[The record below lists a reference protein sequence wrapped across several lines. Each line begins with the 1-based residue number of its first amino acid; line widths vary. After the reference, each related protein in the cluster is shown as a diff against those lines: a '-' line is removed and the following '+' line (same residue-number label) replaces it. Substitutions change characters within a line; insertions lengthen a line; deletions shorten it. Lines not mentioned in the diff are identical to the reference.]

1 MKKIWIRILVMLFLL
16 TLLPACINVEEVN
29 AAAQQRLVDD
39 GELLER
45 DVRKELER
53 KLDKLARRYKLD
65 VGILTVQDYEMY
77 DSTLPNY
84 SAEAFASSYYYD
96 RQFGFDEEDS
106 GILLVI
112 SMEERDWHIYIVGE
126 ARVAVNDYGFE
137 YISERLVDKLSD
149 DKYEEGIVRYV
160 DDLEKFFQAY
170 DKGEAYGSDNKVK
183 ETKRILLYFGIAM
196 ILSLAI
202 AIGIVQSMKIRM
214 NTAKPQ
220 PAAREY
226 VKQGSFVLTENQ
238 DLYLYSHTTRTAR
251 PKNESSSGGSS
262 GGGSSSGSRGGS
274 GGGGKF

>member
-84 SAEAFASSYYYD
+84 STEAFASSYYYD

>member
-170 DKGEAYGSDNKVK
+170 DKGEAYRSDNKVK

>member
-1 MKKIWIRILVMLFLL
+1 MKKIWIRILVILFLL

-45 DVRKELER
+45 DVRKELDR

-65 VGILTVQDYEMY
+65 VGILTVQDYKMY

-137 YISERLVDKLSD
+137 YISERLVDKLGD

-196 ILSLAI
+196 IVSLAL
-202 AIGIVQSMKIRM
+202 AIGMVQSMKIGM